1 MRTVRLPF
9 FSFSFLSS
17 FSVNNINS
25 FTSMDS
31 NKTKPEANNELLTF
45 FIRLKVGDYRPTLE
59 LSYLSYITMFNF
71 FAEHSENQTF
81 S

>member
-1 MRTVRLPF
+1 
-9 FSFSFLSS
+9 
-17 FSVNNINS
+17 
-25 FTSMDS
+25 MDS

>member
-1 MRTVRLPF
+1 
-9 FSFSFLSS
+9 
-17 FSVNNINS
+17 
-25 FTSMDS
+25 MDS
-31 NKTKPEANNELLTF
+31 NKTKPEANNELLAF